1 MKNRKTI
8 TVLAI
13 LMGII
18 SVTSCKKDVDLQN
31 PTPVVPGSAA
41 SFKEMKVNPAF
52 NWKSARVVSLK
63 IEALILPIKISNTL
77 VVKAESG
84 EVIFKKLQ
92 NMDETYIGYLTL
104 PNSMNK
110 VVVSYCSITKTV
122 DIVSNTIN
130 FNFVTESIPV
140 E

>member
-1 MKNRKTI
+1 MP
-8 TVLAI
+8 
-13 LMGII
+13 
-18 SVTSCKKDVDLQN
+18 SCKKDVELQKEN
-31 PTPVVPGSAA
+31 PVIPGSAA

-52 NWKSARVVSLK
+52 NWKSARVVTLK
-63 IEALILPIKISNTL
+63 IESSITPIKILNTL

-110 VVVSYCSITKTV
+110 VVVSFGSITKTV

>member
-1 MKNRKTI
+1 MKNIKSI
-8 TVLAI
+8 TVAAI
-13 LMGII
+13 LLGII
-18 SVTSCKKDVDLQN
+18 SMSSCKKDVELQKEN
-31 PTPVVPGSAA
+31 PIIPGSAA

-52 NWKSARVVSLK
+52 NWKSSRVVTLK
-63 IEALILPIKISNTL
+63 IEASNTPIKISNTL
-77 VVKAESG
+77 VVKTENG

-104 PNSMNK
+104 PNNMKK
-110 VVVSYCSITKTV
+110 VVISFGSISKSV
-122 DIVSNTIN
+122 DIVSNTID

>member
-1 MKNRKTI
+1 MKNIKSI
-8 TVLAI
+8 TVAAI
-13 LMGII
+13 LLGII
-18 SVTSCKKDVDLQN
+18 SMSSCKKDVELQKEN
-31 PTPVVPGSAA
+31 PVIPGSAA

-92 NMDETYIGYLTL
+92 NMDEAYIGYLTL
-104 PNSMNK
+104 PNSINK
-110 VVVSYCSITKTV
+110 VVVSFGSITKTV

>member
-1 MKNRKTI
+1 MKNIKSF
-8 TVLAI
+8 TVAAI
-13 LMGII
+13 LLGMI
-18 SVTSCKKDVDLQN
+18 SMPSCKKDVELQKEN
-31 PTPVVPGSAA
+31 PVTPGSAA
-41 SFKEMKVNPAF
+41 SFKEMKVNTAF
-52 NWKSARVVSLK
+52 NWKSARVVTLK
-63 IEALILPIKISNTL
+63 IEASITPIKILNTL

-104 PNSMNK
+104 PNSMKK
-110 VVVSYCSITKTV
+110 VVINFGSITKTV
-122 DIVSNTIN
+122 DIVSNTID